1 MANTFNNYYLNAA
14 GLAALIEKIKANDN
28 QLAALLGFDSGW
40 TDIDTTDDNFKSVL
54 ERLEE
59 AISGSSEGVIN
70 EVKEILG
77 YNDANW
83 PTDQTTGEKLTVQER
98 LAGLTSDVAEASSMA
113 SAAFNRVE
121 VVQDNDNQQI
131 TLTFYSPD
139 NTEGEVKTIDTT
151 DFIVHGI
158 LNSVDQVELDTT
170 NVEAVSGVIKYK
182 RGENDYLT
190 LPDKVLRELAGLAPD
205 ADVSGI
211 GVADITAGLP
221 ATYLLMSFGTHP
233 DPDGSSIHE
242 DEEPVWVNLS
252 SMFKQYTFAASNPD
266 LVNVTEANG
275 TVTVAPGEKLEDLV
289 SVFTDSETGE
299 IVIPDFPAVALGETE
314 VNSVWEN
321 GEL

>member
-1 MANTFNNYYLNAA
+1 MANTFNNYYLNEA

-40 TDIDTTDDNFKSVL
+40 ADIDTTDDNFKSVL

-77 YNDANW
+77 YDDADW
-83 PTDQTTGEKLTVQER
+83 PTDQSTGEKLTVQER

-113 SAAFNRVE
+113 SAAFNAVE
-121 VVQDNDNQQI
+121 IAQDNDNQQI
-131 TLTFYSPD
+131 TLTFSNPD
-139 NTEGEVKTIDTT
+139 GESVSQTIDTT

-158 LNSVDQVELDTT
+158 LNSVDQVELDTN
-170 NVEAVSGVIKYK
+170 NVMAVEGVIKYK

>member
-1 MANTFNNYYLNAA
+1 MANTFNNYYLNEA

-40 TDIDTTDDNFKSVL
+40 ADIDTTDDNFKSVL

-77 YNDANW
+77 YDDANW

-98 LAGLTSDVAEASSMA
+98 LAGLASDVAEASSMA
-113 SAAFNRVE
+113 SAAFNAVE
-121 VVQDNDNQQI
+121 VAQDNDNQRI
-131 TLTFYSPD
+131 TLTFS
-139 NTEGEVKTIDTT
+139 NSEGGSVSQTIDTT

-158 LNSVDQVELDTT
+158 LNNVDQVELDTT

-252 SMFKQYTFAASNPD
+252 SMFKQYTFAASNPA

>member
-1 MANTFNNYYLNAA
+1 MANTFNNYYLNEA

-28 QLAALLGFDSGW
+28 KLAELIGLPIDTETGQGFQSIVDRLAALEDADI
-40 TDIDTTDDNFKSVL
+40 TDQIED
-54 ERLEE
+54 
-59 AISGSSEGVIN
+59 
-70 EVKEILG
+70 ILG
-77 YNDANW
+77 YNDPNW
-83 PTDQTTGEKLTVQER
+83 PTDQSTGEKLTVQER

-113 SAAFNRVE
+113 SAAFNEVE

-131 TLTFYSPD
+131 TLTFSNPD
-139 NTEGEVKTIDTT
+139 GESVSQTIDTT

-233 DPDGSSIHE
+233 DPDGSSIHD

>member
-1 MANTFNNYYLNAA
+1 MANTFNNYYLNEA

-40 TDIDTTDDNFKSVL
+40 ADIDTTDDNFKSVL

-77 YNDANW
+77 YDDANW
-83 PTDQTTGEKLTVQER
+83 PTDQSTGEKLTVQER

-113 SAAFNRVE
+113 SAAFNAVE
-121 VVQDNDNQQI
+121 VAQDNDNQQI
-131 TLTFYSPD
+131 TLTFSNPD
-139 NTEGEVKTIDTT
+139 GESVSQTIDTT

-233 DPDGSSIHE
+233 DPDGSSIHD

-275 TVTVAPGEKLEDLV
+275 TVTVAPGEKLEALV
-289 SVFTDSETGE
+289 EVFTDEQTGE
-299 IVIPDFPAVALGETE
+299 IVIPEFPAQALGETE